1 MKKTALLL
9 PLLLSACFPVVI
21 PVANPLDEAPNIYGA
36 WRLSDVGGYSPND
49 PNAIFTI
56 NNSDDGFSTVSE
68 CVKVSGRYGLGSS
81 HMLTFNQIQ
90 TDNQCAEN
98 VAERNLP
105 QVLHNV
111 RSYRFNSRH
120 LELLNEQGRVVLVGK
135 RLRTE
140 KAKGQA
146 DLGNTSY
153 LLDARRN

>member
-21 PVANPLDEAPNIYGA
+21 PVANPLDKAPNIYGA

-56 NNSDDGFSTVSE
+56 NNSDDGFSAVSE
-68 CVKVSGRYGLGSS
+68 CMKVSGRYNVGGN
-81 HMLTFNQIQ
+81 HALTFNQIQ
-90 TDNQCAEN
+90 ADNQCTEN
-98 VAERNLP
+98 VVERHLP
-105 QVLHNV
+105 SELQNV
-111 RSYRFNSRH
+111 RSYRFHSRH

-140 KAKGQA
+140 KAVGQA
-146 DLGNTSY
+146 DSGETPY